1 MKKLLLTIAVA
12 FAAFSVQAQK
22 ISYANLMKMAKSKD
36 EAALVKTLKK
46 WKYKHGKTYETQ
58 GLTINDWGW
67 GNIVFDA
74 EGNDFSAGDKWAIV
88 SFSQNE
94 RGLKQVEYVFDLND
108 NYDQVKVSLKP
119 LEFPK
124 KGIFAKIKKKIEK
137 AGWTLESQS
146 ETPDGQ
152 IRLIY
157 AKKGVKDRIEL
168 RRQDM
173 GMLRYS
179 WR

>member
-1 MKKLLLTIAVA
+1 MKKVVLIIIVA
-12 FAAFSVQAQK
+12 LAALSASAQK

-58 GLTINDWGW
+58 GLLINDWGW
-67 GNIVFDA
+67 GNIVFDQT
-74 EGNDFSAGDKWAIV
+74 ENDFSAGDKWAII
-88 SFSQNE
+88 SYSQNT

-108 NYDQVKVSLKP
+108 NYDQVKDQLKP

-124 KGIFAKIKKKIEK
+124 KGIFAKIKKKIES
-137 AGWTLESQS
+137 AGWKLESKS
-146 ETPDGQ
+146 EEPGGP

-157 AKKGVKDRIEL
+157 SKKGVKDRIEL